1 MLLIITILLQRDIMD
16 NSTTPDNVLYCFL
29 NLIMVRAP
37 IYQQ

>member
-1 MLLIITILLQRDIMD
+1 MD

-37 IYQQ
+37 IYQQQSFDKSL